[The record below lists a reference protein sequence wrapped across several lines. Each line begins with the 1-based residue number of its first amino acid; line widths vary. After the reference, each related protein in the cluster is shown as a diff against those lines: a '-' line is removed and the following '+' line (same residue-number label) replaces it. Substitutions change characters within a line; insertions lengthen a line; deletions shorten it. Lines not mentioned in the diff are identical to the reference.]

1 MGAMPDR
8 HPISRRAF
16 LKGGAAF
23 LLGAPYII
31 PSKVWGAK
39 KRISPSNRIVM
50 GTIGV
55 GGQGTGDMENFLW
68 SDTVQMVAVCD
79 VDRKHREDAQKK
91 VEKHYSENKPGGPWK
106 GCASYN
112 DFRELLARD
121 DIDAVLIATPDH
133 WHASISI
140 DACEAGKDVYCEKP
154 MTLYWEEAKQVAEVV
169 RRTGRVFQVGV
180 QSTSDDVWW
189 QANRLI
195 REGAIGKVLWSQ
207 SGYCRNSRG
216 GEWNWGLDENCS
228 PQNLDWDLWLGPAP
242 KRPFDKERFFRFRK
256 YWDYSGGI
264 ATDLFFHAL
273 GHMAIALGPEF
284 PRRVSASGGI
294 YSFPD
299 REVPDTF
306 HSVIDYPSNHTV
318 ILASSMANRQGLP
331 EVIRGHEATMTF
343 EGGQVVIRPEDEYQG
358 ERPEVRVSP
367 QPRADHTINWLDCIR
382 SREKP
387 DCDAETGYRVAVAI
401 SLGVKAYREQKVI
414 EFDPEKEEVVG

>member
-1 MGAMPDR
+1 MAHSIRMDR
-8 HPISRRAF
+8 RQFITTSAA
-16 LKGGAAF
+16 GAAA
-23 LLGAPYII
+23 LGVGALGAPA
-31 PSKVWGAK
+31 SGRVLGAND
-39 KRISPSNRIVM
+39 RLNIAV
-50 GTIGV
+50 IGC
-55 GGQGTGDMENFLW
+55 GGQGTGHLGRL
-68 SDTVQMVAVCD
+68 VQMSRKGEQNLRVAAVCD
-79 VDRKHREDAQKK
+79 VYEPRRQRAAEMSGAPAF
-91 VEKHYSENKPGGPWK
+91 KHYH
-106 GCASYN
+106 
-112 DFRELLARD
+112 DVLALRD
-121 DIDAVLIATPDH
+121 LDAVLIATPDH

-358 ERPEVRVSP
+358 ERPEVRVGP